1 MLCLWLNV
9 QRGGNL
15 VTQQHLV
22 IFTRFPE
29 PGKAKT
35 RLIPA
40 LGPDGAAALAREMT
54 QHTLDWARE
63 LAERFPVD
71 VEICFDG
78 GDAQRMATAFG
89 NALPYRPQGD
99 GDLGCRMERAF
110 KEAFSEGAHRAV
122 VIGTDC
128 PEITPELILE
138 SFERLATC
146 DLVLGPATDGG
157 YYLIGLRADA
167 PQLFTDIAWGSE
179 RVLEQ
184 TLRRAEELS
193 LKVSLLKTLSDVDC
207 PDDLPVWHRVRQ
219 SLSAPSTTR
228 ISVVIP
234 TLNEAANLPQ
244 TLGSLRGAED
254 LEIIVVDGGS
264 NDGTLD
270 IAEREGCR
278 VLRSPPGRALQMNAG
293 ARAASSPVLLFLHA
307 DTRLAPGFC
316 PAVRS
321 ALKEPSVV
329 GGAFRLR
336 IDAPG
341 WLLRILEKAVN
352 IRSRVLKMPYGD
364 QGIFVRRETFQEL
377 GGFPMLP
384 IMEDFEFIK
393 RLRRRG
399 RIRIASL
406 PASTSGRR
414 WQELGPW
421 RTTWI
426 NQKIIVGYCLGI
438 SPDQLAQWYRKG
450 KSSGK

>member
-1 MLCLWLNV
+1 MT
-9 QRGGNL
+9 QR
-15 VTQQHLV
+15 HLV

-40 LGPDGAAALAREMT
+40 LGPARAAELAREMT
-54 QHTLDWARE
+54 QHTLAWARE
-63 LAERFPVD
+63 LAEGYPVNI
-71 VEICFDG
+71 EIRFDG
-78 GDAQRMATAFG
+78 GDTESMATAFG
-89 NALPYRPQGD
+89 NGLPYRPQGE

-110 KEAFSEGAHRAV
+110 DEAFLEGAHRAV
-122 VIGTDC
+122 IIGTDC
-128 PEITPELILE
+128 PEITPDLILE
-138 SFERLATC
+138 SFERLAAC

-167 PQLFTDIAWGSE
+167 PQLLTDIAWGSE

-184 TLRRAEELS
+184 TLHRADALS
-193 LKVSLLKTLSDVDC
+193 LNVSLLKTLSDVDC
-207 PDDLPVWHRVRQ
+207 ADDLPEWHRVRQ
-219 SLSAPSTTR
+219 SLSAFSTAG

-244 TLGSLRGAED
+244 TLRSLRGVEN

-293 ARAASSPVLLFLHA
+293 ARAASGSVLLFLHA
-307 DTRLAPGFC
+307 DTRPAPGFC
-316 PAVRS
+316 SAVRS
-321 ALKEPSVV
+321 ALQEPDVV

-341 WLLRILEKAVN
+341 WPLRLIERAAN

-364 QGIFVRRETFQEL
+364 QGIFVRKETFQEL
-377 GGFPMLP
+377 GGFAMLP

-399 RIRIASL
+399 RIRIATL

-414 WQELGPW
+414 WQQFGPW

-426 NQKIIVGYCLGI
+426 NQKMIVGYCLGL
-438 SPDQLAQWYRKG
+438 SPVRLAQWYHRVRRQPPRC
-450 KSSGK
+450 S